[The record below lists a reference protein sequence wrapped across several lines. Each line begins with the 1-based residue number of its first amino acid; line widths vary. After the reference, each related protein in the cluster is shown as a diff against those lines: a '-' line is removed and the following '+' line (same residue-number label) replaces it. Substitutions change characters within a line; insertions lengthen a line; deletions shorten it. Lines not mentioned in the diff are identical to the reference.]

1 MGKRLFFCGLL
12 LMAMLVAP
20 SVRLSAQTD
29 SIADAAMREMKWQN
43 NARYFSQGLE
53 KKLNGDFDGAAAS
66 FRAALAY
73 NPDDAASMYELSDVL
88 TRTNQPRV
96 NEALSMIETAVQ
108 IDSTNK
114 WYWLRLSKFYELNND
129 IESLISV
136 YERMLRLDPN
146 LIEVMAQL
154 ISIYVDRNEYS
165 KALVLLDRFEQL
177 QGISEPVVLQKAEL
191 FVQQKKY
198 DEAIAEVKRLTDKY
212 PSETR
217 YLSMLANMYIQVNRD
232 AEALAT
238 LEKVKQL
245 NPDDPYVDVALL
257 EYYEK
262 NNDTDKAFD
271 ELVSA
276 IRNSNLDL
284 NTKQEIYD
292 YWFKKDLPKNRVND
306 MARRAAEAFIEAY
319 PEQSMGYGIMGSY
332 YFNEADYEKSAELF
346 SKAITHDST
355 SYFLW
360 QQLLTVNSMRGIA
373 PDQMLRLSLSAMK
386 FFPTQPIFF
395 WYAGYAYIGM
405 NNIDRAIETFEKG
418 RRFVG
423 DNRMLSTFNMNIGD
437 LYHQKNNRQKAY
449 EAYDRAIAA
458 DPDNSLV
465 LNNYAYFLA
474 LDSLNLD
481 KAHLMAGHAVELQPA
496 NATYLDTYAW
506 VCYVQGDY
514 AAAKKLI
521 EKAIKND
528 SRQAVYYEHYGDILY
543 KLGKIKKAVLN
554 WKKAKQ
560 LGESSQTLNDKIS
573 NEKL

>member
-1 MGKRLFFCGLL
+1 
-12 LMAMLVAP
+12 MAMLVAP

-43 NARYFSQGLE
+43 NARHFSEGLE

-66 FRAALAY
+66 FRTALGY

-88 TRTNQPRV
+88 TRTNPPRV
-96 NEALSMIETAVQ
+96 NEALEMIETAVQ

-129 IESLISV
+129 IENLVSV
-136 YERMLRLDPN
+136 YERMLSIDPN
-146 LIEVMAQL
+146 LVEIMAHL
-154 ISIYVDRNEYS
+154 ISIYVDQNEFE
-165 KALVLLDRFEQL
+165 KALVQLDKFEQI
-177 QGISEPVVLQKAEL
+177 QGTSEPVVLQKVEI

-198 DEAIAEVKRLTDKY
+198 DKAIDEMKRLVDKF
-212 PSETR
+212 PSESR
-217 YLSMLANMYIQVNRD
+217 YLSMLANLYVQTNRD
-232 AEALAT
+232 ADALAT
-238 LEKVKQL
+238 LEKVKQM

-262 NNDTDKAFD
+262 NNNLDKAFD
-271 ELVSA
+271 KLVMA
-276 IRNSNLDL
+276 IRNDNLDL

-292 YWFKKDLPKNRVND
+292 YWFKKDLPKNKVND

-332 YFNEADYEKSAELF
+332 YFNGADYAKAVEQY
-346 SKAITHDST
+346 SKALTYDST
-355 SYFLW
+355 SYYLW
-360 QQLLTVNSMRGIA
+360 QQLLTTSSMQGTA
-373 PDQMLRLSLSAMK
+373 PDQMLKLSLSAMR

-423 DNRMLSTFNMNIGD
+423 DNGMLLTFNMNIGD
-437 LYHQKNNRQKAY
+437 LYHQKNNKQKAY

-458 DPDNSLV
+458 DPNNTLV

-474 LDSLNLD
+474 LDSQNLD
-481 KAHLMAGHAVELQPA
+481 KARIMAQHAVELQPT

-514 AAAKKLI
+514 TTAKKLI
-521 EKAIKND
+521 EKAIKNY
-528 SRQAVYYEHYGDILY
+528 SKQPVFYEHYGDILY
-543 KLGKIKKAVLN
+543 RLGNTKKAVQN

-560 LGESSQTLNDKIS
+560 LGESSQSLNDKIL